1 MKKWWINVSRR
12 AGGVDDG
19 DDLFVISFMDQILLA
34 QLALEWI
41 NHYLAKRPQ
50 TNREDGRLE

>member
-1 MKKWWINVSRR
+1 M
-12 AGGVDDG
+12 AYG